1 MAYKVISRF
10 KDIEDKNKRVYEVGE
25 EYKGKTNKE
34 RLHTLSTANNV
45 YERPFIEEIKE
56 EPKKE
61 TKKKAKKEA
70 GE

>member
-10 KDIEDKNKRVYEVGE
+10 KDHEDKNKRVYEVGE

-34 RLHTLSTANNV
+34 RLRTLSTSDNV
-45 YERPFIEEIKE
+45 YERPFIEEVKE
-56 EPKKE
+56 P
-61 TKKKAKKEA
+61 KKKAKKEA

>member
-10 KDIEDKNKRVYEVGE
+10 KDYEDKNKRVYEVGE

-34 RLHTLSTANNV
+34 RLHTLSTADNA
-45 YERPFIEEIKE
+45 YGRPFIEEIA
-56 EPKKE
+56 EPKK
-61 TKKKAKKEA
+61 KKDKKEA